1 MGVLVLVLQMSFD
14 MLERELCQ
22 VMIIG
27 SSRAASA
34 VLAVSHR
41 TVDVENISC
50 NMRMKGV
57 RADCALSCHIV
68 LFLSSVVC

>member
-1 MGVLVLVLQMSFD
+1 MSFD
-14 MLERELCQ
+14 MLERELCE

>member
-1 MGVLVLVLQMSFD
+1 M
-14 MLERELCQ
+14 
-22 VMIIG
+22 MIIG

-50 NMRMKGV
+50 NMRMKGF